1 MTPFMLRVSEA
12 LDLTGDVDRPGVRVS
27 RQQPVAI
34 GANTQVECR
43 SLAEQ
48 LVCEANA
55 VLAQT
60 GHRLWL
66 TDELNA
72 GELSFSIEYRDRRA
86 RVSTSIDGTGARGH
100 LHGLGAHYRT
110 NVELNGPGQVEN
122 LILLLIRGDQAPGST
137 GPVPAAGTSAS

>member
-12 LDLTGDVDRPGVRVS
+12 LDLTGDVDQPGVRVT

-34 GANTQVECR
+34 GANAQIECR

-60 GHRLWL
+60 GHRLRL
-66 TDELNA
+66 ADEPNV

-86 RVSTSIDGTGARGH
+86 RVTTSIDGTGAKGH
-100 LHGLGAHYRT
+100 LYGLGARCRT
-110 NVELNGPGQVEN
+110 NVELDGPQQVEK
-122 LILLLIRGDQAPGST
+122 LILLLIRGDPALKSI